1 LSFLPSCR
9 HPVLSLSVCGSTGS
23 TQSSDSRTLAPS
35 CLLVSDDVAMAVC
48 IQGDLSFWNKRRSF
62 HGFSPLGF
70 EGQPSIAKR
79 PRLAPSEESAQPP
92 SPSTLD
98 AASSTPVATAAA
110 AAAATASIAN
120 TAFSATVAAATEK
133 KLPEGVQVGIVH
145 RVKPDG
151 GSLA

>member
-1 LSFLPSCR
+1 
-9 HPVLSLSVCGSTGS
+9 
-23 TQSSDSRTLAPS
+23 
-35 CLLVSDDVAMAVC
+35 MAVC

-110 AAAATASIAN
+110 ATASIAN

-151 GSLA
+151 GSLAY